1 MVDKFKIWRDGKKEN
16 LKEKYKGKLIIQG
29 ISIEDFDLAKRIM
42 KRNYD
47 KLLLYKTKSF
57 GEILMK
63 KSIKLLFLAN
73 LVAFCCWLM
82 SIIIL
87 CILLVVRTTQ
97 L

>member
-47 KLLLYKTKSF
+47 KSLLYKTKSF
-57 GEILMK
+57 GEILME
-63 KSIKLLFLAN
+63 KSIKLLFLAH
-73 LVAFCCWLM
+73 LVAFCCWLI

-87 CILLVVRTTQ
+87 CILWVKEVI
-97 L
+97 

>member
-16 LKEKYKGKLIIQG
+16 LKEKLIIQG

-47 KLLLYKTKSF
+47 KSLLYKTKSF
-57 GEILMK
+57 GEIFMK
-63 KSIKLLFLAN
+63 KSIKLLFLAH
-73 LVAFCCWLM
+73 LIAFCCWLM

-87 CILLVVRTTQ
+87 CILLVIRTTQ